1 MSYTFHRALIAALA
15 TGAMAASGV
24 AFGAPALAATPAPDA
39 YGPMISNLATTSE
52 GIGGQVTFSVTD
64 NPGLSSI
71 DLRDP
76 ATDAIFYHRVVD
88 FPGNVTDDG
97 LHHYLFTIKFS
108 DIQAA
113 WSQAGHTDALPATVR
128 LVAWGSDG
136 LPSKRAD
143 VAIEP
148 IAMSSLDFG
157 IESGQLNMTVGQ
169 QTYIGVTHKPDNAN
183 MTKVNWT
190 GDDIDVLN
198 VDDRSGRVT
207 ALKEGCSDVRAVAD
221 YMDPTAFD
229 PVMATVQVCASE
241 LGKDEIAV
249 NYLRADIEEGETV
262 TLKPLLPEKFKEA
275 TLSWSLEYD
284 GVVILK
290 VAEDGK
296 SATITGGNVVDWNQV
311 NLTATLPDGTEA
323 SATTIAVVK
332 SVKHDATAPAPW
344 VDPAPQPDP
353 QPQPQPQ
360 PQPDPQP
367 QPQPDPQPA
376 PDPQPQPQPE
386 PQPAPDPQPQPQP
399 DPQPQPQPQPQPD
412 PQPAPD
418 PQPQPQPA
426 PSGAWMLDSI
436 GWWYRNADGTYPANT
451 SAVIDGRT
459 YRFDGRGY
467 MRTGWVMDGGTWYYH
482 DASGAQLTGWQA
494 IGGTWYYLG
503 DNGAMRTGWVMD
515 GGTWYYLH
523 GSGAM
528 ATGWINLGGT
538 WYYLHG
544 SGAMLT
550 GWQAIG
556 GSWYY
561 LGDNGAMRIGWVIV
575 DGTWYYLRG
584 SGAMATGWINLG
596 GAWYYLSPS
605 GAMVTGT
612 QAINGRSYTFNAS
625 GVWIP

>member
-39 YGPMISNLATTSE
+39 DGPMISNLATTSE

-76 ATDAIFYHRVVD
+76 ATDVIFYHRVVD
-88 FPGNVTDDG
+88 FPGNVTADG

-113 WSQAGHTDALPATVR
+113 WSQAGHTDALPATVT

-143 VAIEP
+143 VAITP
-148 IAMSSLDFG
+148 VAMSSLDFG

-207 ALKEGCSDVRAVAD
+207 ALKKGCSDVRAVAD

-249 NYLRADIEEGETV
+249 NFLRVDFEEGETV
-262 TLKPLLPEKFKEA
+262 TLKPLLPEKFKDA

-344 VDPAPQPDP
+344 VDPAPQPQPDPQPAPDPPPQPQPDPQPAPDP
-353 QPQPQPQ
+353 QPQPQPDPQ
-360 PQPDPQP
+360 PQPQPDPQPAPDPQP

-386 PQPAPDPQPQPQP
+386 PQPAPDPQPQP
-399 DPQPQPQPQPQPD
+399 
-412 PQPAPD
+412 
-418 PQPQPQPA
+418 A

-451 SAVIDGRT
+451 SMVIDGRT

-467 MRTGWVMDGGTWYYH
+467 MRTGWVMDGGAWYYH
-482 DASGAQLTGWQA
+482 DGSGAQLTGWQ
-494 IGGTWYYLG
+494 IVRGSWYFLG

-528 ATGWINLGGT
+528 ATGWINLGG
-538 WYYLHG
+538 
-544 SGAMLT
+544 
-550 GWQAIG
+550 
-556 GSWYY
+556 
-561 LGDNGAMRIGWVIV
+561 
-575 DGTWYYLRG
+575 
-584 SGAMATGWINLG
+584 
-596 GAWYYLSPS
+596 AWYYLSPS

-612 QAINGRSYTFNAS
+612 HTINGRSYTFNAS

>member
-39 YGPMISNLATTSE
+39 DGPMISNLATTSE

-113 WSQAGHTDALPATVR
+113 WSQAGHTDALPTTVK

-148 IAMSSLDFG
+148 VAMSSLDFG

-241 LGKDEIAV
+241 LGADEIAV
-249 NYLRADIEEGETV
+249 NYLRVDFEEGETV
-262 TLKPLLPEKFKEA
+262 TLKPVLPEKFKDA
-275 TLSWSLEYD
+275 TLSWSLEFD

-344 VDPAPQPDP
+344 VDPAPQP
-353 QPQPQPQ
+353 Q
-360 PQPDPQP
+360 
-367 QPQPDPQPA
+367 
-376 PDPQPQPQPE
+376 
-386 PQPAPDPQPQPQP
+386 PDPQPQPQP
-399 DPQPQPQPQPQPD
+399 DPQPQPQPQPQ
-412 PQPAPD
+412 PD

-467 MRTGWVMDGGTWYYH
+467 MRTGWVWDGGAWYYH

-503 DNGAMRTGWVMD
+503 DNGAMRTGWVMV

-523 GSGAM
+523 DSGAT

-561 LGDNGAMRIGWVIV
+561 LGDNGAMRTGWVIV

-612 QAINGRSYTFNAS
+612 HTINGRSYTFNAS

>member
-24 AFGAPALAATPAPDA
+24 AFGAPALAATPAPDTD
-39 YGPMISNLATTSE
+39 GPMISNLATTSE
-52 GIGGQVTFSVTD
+52 GIGGQVAFSVTD

-88 FPGNVTDDG
+88 FPGNVTADG

-113 WSQAGHTDALPATVR
+113 WSQAGHTDALPATVA

-143 VAIEP
+143 VAITP
-148 IAMSSLDFG
+148 VAMSSLDFG

-207 ALKEGCSDVRAVAD
+207 ALKKGCSDVRAVAD

-249 NYLRADIEEGETV
+249 NFLRVDFEEGETV
-262 TLKPLLPEKFKEA
+262 TLKPLLPEKFKDA

-353 QPQPQPQ
+353 QPDPQPAPDPQPQ
-360 PQPDPQP
+360 PEP

-376 PDPQPQPQPE
+376 PD
-386 PQPAPDPQPQPQP
+386 
-399 DPQPQPQPQPQPD
+399 
-412 PQPAPD
+412 
-418 PQPQPQPA
+418 PQPQPA

-451 SAVIDGRT
+451 SMVIDGRT

-467 MRTGWVMDGGTWYYH
+467 MRTGWVMDGGAWYYH
-482 DASGAQLTGWQA
+482 DGSGAQLTGWQ
-494 IGGTWYYLG
+494 IVRGSWYYLG

-550 GWQAIG
+550 GWQMIG
-556 GSWYY
+556 GSWYF
-561 LGDNGAMRIGWVIV
+561 LGDNGAMRTGWVM
-575 DGTWYYLRG
+575 DGGSWYYLRG
-584 SGAMATGWINLG
+584 SGAMRTGWVMDG

-612 QAINGRSYTFNAS
+612 HTINGRSYTFNAS

>member
-24 AFGAPALAATPAPDA
+24 AFGAPALAATPAPDTD
-39 YGPMISNLATTSE
+39 GPMISNLAITSE
-52 GIGGQVTFSVTD
+52 GIGGQVAFSVTD

-198 VDDRSGRVT
+198 VDDSSGRVT
-207 ALKEGCSDVRAVAD
+207 ALKKGCSDVRAVAD

-249 NYLRADIEEGETV
+249 NYLRVDFEEGETV
-262 TLKPLLPEKFKEA
+262 TLKPLLPEKFKDA

-296 SATITGGNVVDWNQV
+296 SATITGGNAVDWNQV

-344 VDPAPQPDP
+344 VDPAPQPQPDPQPAPDP
-353 QPQPQPQ
+353 QPQPDPQ
-360 PQPDPQP
+360 PAPDPQP

-376 PDPQPQPQPE
+376 PDPQPQPQPQ
-386 PQPAPDPQPQPQP
+386 PQPAPD
-399 DPQPQPQPQPQPD
+399 
-412 PQPAPD
+412 
-418 PQPQPQPA
+418 PQPQPA

-451 SAVIDGRT
+451 SMVIDGRT

-467 MRTGWVMDGGTWYYH
+467 MRTGWVMDGGAWYYH
-482 DASGAQLTGWQA
+482 DGSGAQLTGWQ
-494 IGGTWYYLG
+494 IVRGSWYYLG

-550 GWQAIG
+550 GWQMIG
-556 GSWYY
+556 GSWYF
-561 LGDNGAMRIGWVIV
+561 LGDNGAMRTGWVM
-575 DGTWYYLRG
+575 DGGTWYYLHG
-584 SGAMATGWINLG
+584 SGAMATGWVMDG

-612 QAINGRSYTFNAS
+612 HTINGRSYTFNAS

>member
-24 AFGAPALAATPAPDA
+24 AFGAPALAATPAPDTD
-39 YGPMISNLATTSE
+39 GPMISNLATTSE
-52 GIGGQVTFSVTD
+52 GIGGQVAFSVTD

-76 ATDAIFYHRVVD
+76 ATDVIFYHRVVD
-88 FPGNVTDDG
+88 FPGNVTADG

-113 WSQAGHTDALPATVR
+113 WSQAGHTDALPATVT

-143 VAIEP
+143 VAITP
-148 IAMSSLDFG
+148 VAMSSLDFG

-207 ALKEGCSDVRAVAD
+207 ALKKGCSDVRAVAD

-249 NYLRADIEEGETV
+249 NFLRVDFEEGETV
-262 TLKPLLPEKFKEA
+262 TLKPLLPEKFKDA

-344 VDPAPQPDP
+344 VDPAPQPQPDP
-353 QPQPQPQ
+353 QPA
-360 PQPDPQP
+360 PDPQP

-376 PDPQPQPQPE
+376 PDPQPQPQPD

-399 DPQPQPQPQPQPD
+399 DPQPQPQPD

-418 PQPQPQPA
+418 PQPQPA

-467 MRTGWVMDGGTWYYH
+467 MRTGWVMDGGAWYYH
-482 DASGAQLTGWQA
+482 DGSGAQLTGWQ
-494 IGGTWYYLG
+494 IVRGSWYFLG

-515 GGTWYYLH
+515 GG
-523 GSGAM
+523 A
-528 ATGWINLGGT
+528 
-538 WYYLHG
+538 
-544 SGAMLT
+544 
-550 GWQAIG
+550 
-556 GSWYY
+556 
-561 LGDNGAMRIGWVIV
+561 
-575 DGTWYYLRG
+575 WYYLRG
-584 SGAMATGWINLG
+584 SGAMATGWVMDG

-612 QAINGRSYTFNAS
+612 HTINGRSYTFNAS

>member
-24 AFGAPALAATPAPDA
+24 AFGAPALAATPAPDTD
-39 YGPMISNLATTSE
+39 GPMISNLAITSE
-52 GIGGQVTFSVTD
+52 GIGGQVAFSVTD

-113 WSQAGHTDALPATVR
+113 WSQAGHTDALPATVT

-143 VAIEP
+143 VAITP
-148 IAMSSLDFG
+148 VAMSSLDFG

-229 PVMATVQVCASE
+229 PVMATVQVCASD

-249 NYLRADIEEGETV
+249 NFLRVDFEEGETV
-262 TLKPLLPEKFKEA
+262 TLKPLLPEKFKDA

-344 VDPAPQPDP
+344 VDPAPQPQPDP
-353 QPQPQPQ
+353 QPA
-360 PQPDPQP
+360 PDPQP

-376 PDPQPQPQPE
+376 PDPQPQPQPD
-386 PQPAPDPQPQPQP
+386 PQPAPDPQPQ
-399 DPQPQPQPQPQPD
+399 
-412 PQPAPD
+412 

-451 SAVIDGRT
+451 SMVIDGRT

-467 MRTGWVMDGGTWYYH
+467 MRTGWVMDGGAWYYH
-482 DASGAQLTGWQA
+482 DGSGAQLTGWQ
-494 IGGTWYYLG
+494 IVRGSWYYLG

-550 GWQAIG
+550 GWQMIG
-556 GSWYY
+556 GSWYF
-561 LGDNGAMRIGWVIV
+561 LGDNGAMRTGWVM
-575 DGTWYYLRG
+575 DGGTWYYLHG
-584 SGAMATGWINLG
+584 SGAMATGWVMDG

-612 QAINGRSYTFNAS
+612 HTINGRSYTFNAS

>member
-24 AFGAPALAATPAPDA
+24 AFGAPALAATPAPDTD
-39 YGPMISNLATTSE
+39 GPMISNLAITSE
-52 GIGGQVTFSVTD
+52 GIGGQVAFSVTD

-88 FPGNVTDDG
+88 FPGNVTADG

-143 VAIEP
+143 VAITP
-148 IAMSSLDFG
+148 VAMSSLDFG

-249 NYLRADIEEGETV
+249 NFLRVDFEEGETV
-262 TLKPLLPEKFKEA
+262 TLKPLLPEKFKDA

-353 QPQPQPQ
+353 QPAPDPQ
-360 PQPDPQP
+360 PQPDPQPAPDP

-376 PDPQPQPQPE
+376 PDPQPQPQPQ
-386 PQPAPDPQPQPQP
+386 PQPAPD
-399 DPQPQPQPQPQPD
+399 
-412 PQPAPD
+412 
-418 PQPQPQPA
+418 PQPQPA

-451 SAVIDGRT
+451 SMVIDGRT

-467 MRTGWVMDGGTWYYH
+467 MRTGWVMDGGAWYYH
-482 DASGAQLTGWQA
+482 DGSGAQLTGWQ
-494 IGGTWYYLG
+494 IVRGSWYYLG

-550 GWQAIG
+550 GWQMIG
-556 GSWYY
+556 GSWYF
-561 LGDNGAMRIGWVIV
+561 LGDNGAMRTGWVM
-575 DGTWYYLRG
+575 DGGSWYYLHG

-612 QAINGRSYTFNAS
+612 HTINGRSYTFNAS

>member
-24 AFGAPALAATPAPDA
+24 AFGAPALAATPAPDTD
-39 YGPMISNLATTSE
+39 GPMISNLATTSE
-52 GIGGQVTFSVTD
+52 GIGGQVAFSVTD

-88 FPGNVTDDG
+88 FPGNVTADG

-143 VAIEP
+143 VAITP
-148 IAMSSLDFG
+148 VAMSSLDFG

-249 NYLRADIEEGETV
+249 NFLRVDFEEGETV
-262 TLKPLLPEKFKEA
+262 TLKPLLPEKFKDA

-296 SATITGGNVVDWNQV
+296 SATITGGNAVDWNQV

-332 SVKHDATAPAPW
+332 SVKHDTTAPAPW

-353 QPQPQPQ
+353 QPA
-360 PQPDPQP
+360 PDPQP

-386 PQPAPDPQPQPQP
+386 PQPAPD
-399 DPQPQPQPQPQPD
+399 
-412 PQPAPD
+412 
-418 PQPQPQPA
+418 PQPQPA

-467 MRTGWVMDGGTWYYH
+467 MRTGWVMDGGAWYYH
-482 DASGAQLTGWQA
+482 DGSGAQLTGWQ
-494 IGGTWYYLG
+494 IVRGSWYYLG

-550 GWQAIG
+550 GWQMIG
-556 GSWYY
+556 GSWYF
-561 LGDNGAMRIGWVIV
+561 LGDNGAMRTGWVM
-575 DGTWYYLRG
+575 DGGSWYYLRG
-584 SGAMATGWINLG
+584 SGAMRTGWVMDG

-612 QAINGRSYTFNAS
+612 HTINGRSYTFNAS

>member
-24 AFGAPALAATPAPDA
+24 AFGAPALAATPAPDTD
-39 YGPMISNLATTSE
+39 GPMISNLAITSE
-52 GIGGQVTFSVTD
+52 GIGGQVAFSVTD

-113 WSQAGHTDALPATVR
+113 WSQAGHTDALPATVT

-143 VAIEP
+143 VAITP
-148 IAMSSLDFG
+148 VAMSSLDFG

-229 PVMATVQVCASE
+229 PVMATVQVCASD

-249 NYLRADIEEGETV
+249 NFLRVDFEEGETV
-262 TLKPLLPEKFKEA
+262 TLKPLLPEKFKDA

-344 VDPAPQPDP
+344 VDPAPQP
-353 QPQPQPQ
+353 
-360 PQPDPQP
+360 
-367 QPQPDPQPA
+367 QPA
-376 PDPQPQPQPE
+376 LTAPQYAESRPMPDFRWIVTRSE
-386 PQPAPDPQPQPQP
+386 
-399 DPQPQPQPQPQPD
+399 
-412 PQPAPD
+412 
-418 PQPQPQPA
+418 
-426 PSGAWMLDSI
+426 
-436 GWWYRNADGTYPANT
+436 
-451 SAVIDGRT
+451 SAT
-459 YRFDGRGY
+459 
-467 MRTGWVMDGGTWYYH
+467 
-482 DASGAQLTGWQA
+482 A
-494 IGGTWYYLG
+494 
-503 DNGAMRTGWVMD
+503 
-515 GGTWYYLH
+515 
-523 GSGAM
+523 
-528 ATGWINLGGT
+528 
-538 WYYLHG
+538 
-544 SGAMLT
+544 
-550 GWQAIG
+550 
-556 GSWYY
+556 
-561 LGDNGAMRIGWVIV
+561 RIIF
-575 DGTWYYLRG
+575 
-584 SGAMATGWINLG
+584 S
-596 GAWYYLSPS
+596 
-605 GAMVTGT
+605 
-612 QAINGRSYTFNAS
+612 
-625 GVWIP
+625 

>member
-1 MSYTFHRALIAALA
+1 
-15 TGAMAASGV
+15 
-24 AFGAPALAATPAPDA
+24 
-39 YGPMISNLATTSE
+39 MISNLATTSE

-76 ATDAIFYHRVVD
+76 APDAIFYHRVVD

-198 VDDRSGRVT
+198 IDDRSGRVT

-262 TLKPLLPEKFKEA
+262 TLKPLLPEKFKDA

-296 SATITGGNVVDWNQV
+296 SATITGGNVVDWDQV

-344 VDPAPQPDP
+344 VDPAPQPQPDP

-367 QPQPDPQPA
+367 QPQPDPQPQPQPQ
-376 PDPQPQPQPE
+376 PDPQPQ
-386 PQPAPDPQPQPQP
+386 PQPQPQP

-494 IGGTWYYLG
+494 IGGTWYYL
-503 DNGAMRTGWVMD
+503 
-515 GGTWYYLH
+515 
-523 GSGAM
+523 
-528 ATGWINLGGT
+528 
-538 WYYLHG
+538 HG

>member
-39 YGPMISNLATTSE
+39 DGPMISKLATTSE

-113 WSQAGHTDALPATVR
+113 WSQAGHTDALPATVK

-148 IAMSSLDFG
+148 VAMSSVDFG

-241 LGKDEIAV
+241 LGADEIAV
-249 NYLRADIEEGETV
+249 NYLRVDFEEGETV
-262 TLKPLLPEKFKEA
+262 TLKPVLPEKFKDA

-332 SVKHDATAPAPW
+332 SVKHDTTAPAPW
-344 VDPAPQPDP
+344 VDPA
-353 QPQPQPQ
+353 
-360 PQPDPQP
+360 P

-376 PDPQPQPQPE
+376 PDPQPQPE
-386 PQPAPDPQPQPQP
+386 
-399 DPQPQPQPQPQPD
+399 PQPQPD

-418 PQPQPQPA
+418 PQPQPA

-467 MRTGWVMDGGTWYYH
+467 MRTGWVWDGGAWYYH

-494 IGGTWYYLG
+494 VGGTWYYLG
-503 DNGAMRTGWVMD
+503 DNGAMRTGWVMV

-523 GSGAM
+523 DSGAT

-561 LGDNGAMRIGWVIV
+561 LGDNGAMRTGWVIV

-612 QAINGRSYTFNAS
+612 HTINGRSYTFNAS

>member
-39 YGPMISNLATTSE
+39 DGPMISNLATTSE

-88 FPGNVTDDG
+88 FPGNVTADD
-97 LHHYLFTIKFS
+97 LRRCLFTIKFS

-143 VAIEP
+143 VAITP
-148 IAMSSLDFG
+148 VAMSSLDFG

-249 NYLRADIEEGETV
+249 NYLRVDFEEGETV
-262 TLKPLLPEKFKEA
+262 TLKPLLPEKFKDA

-344 VDPAPQPDP
+344 VDPAPQP
-353 QPQPQPQ
+353 
-360 PQPDPQP
+360 
-367 QPQPDPQPA
+367 
-376 PDPQPQPQPE
+376 QPE

-399 DPQPQPQPQPQPD
+399 
-412 PQPAPD
+412 QPAPD
-418 PQPQPQPA
+418 PQPQPA

-467 MRTGWVMDGGTWYYH
+467 MRTGWVMDGGAWYYH
-482 DASGAQLTGWQA
+482 DGSGAQLTGWQ
-494 IGGTWYYLG
+494 IVRGSWYYLG

-515 GGTWYYLH
+515 GGSWYYLH
-523 GSGAM
+523 
-528 ATGWINLGGT
+528 
-538 WYYLHG
+538 
-544 SGAMLT
+544 
-550 GWQAIG
+550 
-556 GSWYY
+556 
-561 LGDNGAMRIGWVIV
+561 
-575 DGTWYYLRG
+575 G

-612 QAINGRSYTFNAS
+612 HTINGRSYTFNAS

>member
-39 YGPMISNLATTSE
+39 DGPMISNLATTSE

-76 ATDAIFYHRVVD
+76 ATDVIFYHRVVD
-88 FPGNVTDDG
+88 FPGNVTADG

-113 WSQAGHTDALPATVR
+113 WSQAGHTDALPATVT

-143 VAIEP
+143 VAITP
-148 IAMSSLDFG
+148 VAMSSLDFG

-207 ALKEGCSDVRAVAD
+207 ALKKGCSDVRAVAD

-249 NYLRADIEEGETV
+249 NFLRVDFEEGETV
-262 TLKPLLPEKFKEA
+262 TLKPLLPEKFKDA

-323 SATTIAVVK
+323 SATTITVVK

-344 VDPAPQPDP
+344 VDPAPQPQPDP
-353 QPQPQPQ
+353 QPA
-360 PQPDPQP
+360 PDPQP

-399 DPQPQPQPQPQPD
+399 E

-418 PQPQPQPA
+418 PQPQPA

-451 SAVIDGRT
+451 SMVIDGRT

-467 MRTGWVMDGGTWYYH
+467 MRTGWVMDGG
-482 DASGAQLTGWQA
+482 A
-494 IGGTWYYLG
+494 WYYLG

-550 GWQAIG
+550 GWQMIG
-556 GSWYY
+556 GSWYF
-561 LGDNGAMRIGWVIV
+561 LGDNGAMRTGWVM
-575 DGTWYYLRG
+575 DGGAWYYLRG
-584 SGAMATGWINLG
+584 SGAVATGWVMDG

-612 QAINGRSYTFNAS
+612 HTINGRSYTFNAS

>member
-39 YGPMISNLATTSE
+39 DGPMISNLATTSE

-249 NYLRADIEEGETV
+249 NFLRVDFEEGETV
-262 TLKPLLPEKFKEA
+262 TLKPLLPEKFKDA

-332 SVKHDATAPAPW
+332 SVKHDTTAPAPW
-344 VDPAPQPDP
+344 VDPA
-353 QPQPQPQ
+353 
-360 PQPDPQP
+360 P

-376 PDPQPQPQPE
+376 PDPQPQPE
-386 PQPAPDPQPQPQP
+386 
-399 DPQPQPQPQPQPD
+399 PQPQPD

-418 PQPQPQPA
+418 PQPQPA

-451 SAVIDGRT
+451 SMVIDGRT

-467 MRTGWVMDGGTWYYH
+467 MRTGWVMDGGAWYYH
-482 DASGAQLTGWQA
+482 DGSGAQLTGWQ
-494 IGGTWYYLG
+494 IVRGSWYYLG

-550 GWQAIG
+550 GWQMIG
-556 GSWYY
+556 GSWYF
-561 LGDNGAMRIGWVIV
+561 LGDNGAMRTGWVM
-575 DGTWYYLRG
+575 DGGSWYYLHG

-612 QAINGRSYTFNAS
+612 HTINGRSYTFNAS

>member
-113 WSQAGHTDALPATVR
+113 WSQAGHTDALPATVK

-148 IAMSSLDFG
+148 VAMASLDFG

-207 ALKEGCSDVRAVAD
+207 ALKKGCSDVRAVSD
-221 YMDPTAFD
+221 YMDPTVFD

-241 LGKDEIAV
+241 LGEDEIAV
-249 NYLRADIEEGETV
+249 NFLRVDFEEGDTV
-262 TLKPLLPEKFKEA
+262 TLKPLLPEKFKDA

-353 QPQPQPQ
+353 QPA
-360 PQPDPQP
+360 PDP

-376 PDPQPQPQPE
+376 PD
-386 PQPAPDPQPQPQP
+386 
-399 DPQPQPQPQPQPD
+399 
-412 PQPAPD
+412 
-418 PQPQPQPA
+418 PQPQPA

-482 DASGAQLTGWQA
+482 DGSGAQLTGWQ
-494 IGGTWYYLG
+494 IVRGSWYYLG

-561 LGDNGAMRIGWVIV
+561 LGDNGAMRTGWVM
-575 DGTWYYLRG
+575 DGGTWYYLHG

>member
-24 AFGAPALAATPAPDA
+24 AFGAPALAATPAPDTD
-39 YGPMISNLATTSE
+39 GPMISNLATTSE

-76 ATDAIFYHRVVD
+76 ATDVIFYHRVVD
-88 FPGNVTDDG
+88 FPGNVTADG

-113 WSQAGHTDALPATVR
+113 WSQAGHTDALPATVT

-143 VAIEP
+143 VAITP
-148 IAMSSLDFG
+148 VAMSSLDFG

-207 ALKEGCSDVRAVAD
+207 ALKKGCSDVRAVAD

-249 NYLRADIEEGETV
+249 NFLRVDFEEGETV
-262 TLKPLLPEKFKEA
+262 TLKPLLPEKFKDA

-296 SATITGGNVVDWNQV
+296 SATITGGNAVDWNQV

-332 SVKHDATAPAPW
+332 SVKHDTTAPAPW
-344 VDPAPQPDP
+344 VDPAPQP
-353 QPQPQPQ
+353 
-360 PQPDPQP
+360 QPDPQP
-367 QPQPDPQPA
+367 VPD
-376 PDPQPQPQPE
+376 
-386 PQPAPDPQPQPQP
+386 
-399 DPQPQPQPQPQPD
+399 
-412 PQPAPD
+412 
-418 PQPQPQPA
+418 PQPQPA

-451 SAVIDGRT
+451 SMVIDGRT

-467 MRTGWVMDGGTWYYH
+467 MRTGWVMDGGAWYYH
-482 DASGAQLTGWQA
+482 DGSGAQLTGWQ
-494 IGGTWYYLG
+494 IVRGSWYYLG

-550 GWQAIG
+550 GWQMIG
-556 GSWYY
+556 GSWYF
-561 LGDNGAMRIGWVIV
+561 LGDNGAMRTGWVM
-575 DGTWYYLRG
+575 DGGAWYYLRG
-584 SGAMATGWINLG
+584 SGAMATGWVMDG

-612 QAINGRSYTFNAS
+612 HTINGRSYTFNAS

>member
-262 TLKPLLPEKFKEA
+262 TLKPLLPEKFKDA

-296 SATITGGNVVDWNQV
+296 SATITGGNVVDWDQV

-515 GGTWYYLH
+515 GGTWYYL
-523 GSGAM
+523 
-528 ATGWINLGGT
+528 
-538 WYYLHG
+538 
-544 SGAMLT
+544 
-550 GWQAIG
+550 
-556 GSWYY
+556 
-561 LGDNGAMRIGWVIV
+561 
-575 DGTWYYLRG
+575 RG

>member
-24 AFGAPALAATPAPDA
+24 AFGAPALAATPAPDTD
-39 YGPMISNLATTSE
+39 GPMISNLAITSE
-52 GIGGQVTFSVTD
+52 GIGGQVAFSVTD

-88 FPGNVTDDG
+88 FPGNVTADG

-143 VAIEP
+143 VAITP
-148 IAMSSLDFG
+148 VAMSSLDFG

-207 ALKEGCSDVRAVAD
+207 ALKKGCSDVRAVAD

-249 NYLRADIEEGETV
+249 NFLRVDFEEGETV
-262 TLKPLLPEKFKEA
+262 TLKPLLPEKFKDA

-332 SVKHDATAPAPW
+332 SVKHDTTAPAPW
-344 VDPAPQPDP
+344 VDPAPQPQPDPQPAPDP
-353 QPQPQPQ
+353 QPQPEPQPQ
-360 PQPDPQP
+360 PDPQPAPDPQP

-376 PDPQPQPQPE
+376 PDPQPQPQPQ
-386 PQPAPDPQPQPQP
+386 PQPAPD
-399 DPQPQPQPQPQPD
+399 
-412 PQPAPD
+412 
-418 PQPQPQPA
+418 PQPQPA

-451 SAVIDGRT
+451 SMVIDGRT

-467 MRTGWVMDGGTWYYH
+467 MRTGWVMDGGAWYYH
-482 DASGAQLTGWQA
+482 DGSGAQLTGWQ
-494 IGGTWYYLG
+494 IVRGSWYYLG

-515 GGTWYYLH
+515 GGSWYYLH
-523 GSGAM
+523 
-528 ATGWINLGGT
+528 
-538 WYYLHG
+538 
-544 SGAMLT
+544 
-550 GWQAIG
+550 
-556 GSWYY
+556 
-561 LGDNGAMRIGWVIV
+561 
-575 DGTWYYLRG
+575 G

-612 QAINGRSYTFNAS
+612 HTINGRSYTFNAS

>member
-39 YGPMISNLATTSE
+39 DGPMISNLATTSE

-207 ALKEGCSDVRAVAD
+207 ALKKGCSDVRAVAD

-249 NYLRADIEEGETV
+249 NFLRVDFEEGETV
-262 TLKPLLPEKFKEA
+262 TLKPLLPEKFKDA

-344 VDPAPQPDP
+344 VDPAPQPQPDPQPAPDP
-353 QPQPQPQ
+353 QPQPEPQ
-360 PQPDPQP
+360 PQPDPQPAPDP

-376 PDPQPQPQPE
+376 PDPQPQPQPQ
-386 PQPAPDPQPQPQP
+386 PQPAPD
-399 DPQPQPQPQPQPD
+399 
-412 PQPAPD
+412 
-418 PQPQPQPA
+418 PQPQPA

-451 SAVIDGRT
+451 SMVIDGRT

-467 MRTGWVMDGGTWYYH
+467 MRTGWVMDGGAWYYH
-482 DASGAQLTGWQA
+482 DGSGAQLTGWQ
-494 IGGTWYYLG
+494 IVRGSWYYLG

-515 GGTWYYLH
+515 GGSWYYLH
-523 GSGAM
+523 
-528 ATGWINLGGT
+528 
-538 WYYLHG
+538 
-544 SGAMLT
+544 
-550 GWQAIG
+550 
-556 GSWYY
+556 
-561 LGDNGAMRIGWVIV
+561 
-575 DGTWYYLRG
+575 G

-612 QAINGRSYTFNAS
+612 HTINGRSYTFNAS

>member
-1 MSYTFHRALIAALA
+1 MSYIFHRALIAALA

-39 YGPMISNLATTSE
+39 DGPMISDLATTSE
-52 GIGGQVTFSVTD
+52 GIGGQVSFSVTD

-88 FPGNVTDDG
+88 FPGNVTGDG

-113 WSQAGHTDALPATVR
+113 WSQAGHTDALPATVT

-143 VAIEP
+143 VAITP
-148 IAMSSLDFG
+148 VAMTSLDFG

-229 PVMATVQVCASE
+229 PVMATVQVCASD

-249 NYLRADIEEGETV
+249 NFLRVDFEEGETV
-262 TLKPLLPEKFKEA
+262 TLKPLLPEKFKDA

-353 QPQPQPQ
+353 QP
-360 PQPDPQP
+360 
-367 QPQPDPQPA
+367 
-376 PDPQPQPQPE
+376 
-386 PQPAPDPQPQPQP
+386 
-399 DPQPQPQPQPQPD
+399 
-412 PQPAPD
+412 APD

-451 SAVIDGRT
+451 SMVIDGRT

-467 MRTGWVMDGGTWYYH
+467 MRTGWVMDGGAWYYH
-482 DASGAQLTGWQA
+482 DGSGAQLTGWQ
-494 IGGTWYYLG
+494 IVRGSWYFLG

-550 GWQAIG
+550 GWQMIG
-556 GSWYY
+556 GSWYF
-561 LGDNGAMRIGWVIV
+561 LGDNGAMRTGWVM
-575 DGTWYYLRG
+575 DGGAWYYLRG
-584 SGAMATGWINLG
+584 SGAMRTGWVMDG

-612 QAINGRSYTFNAS
+612 HTINGRSYTFNAS

>member
-24 AFGAPALAATPAPDA
+24 AFGAPALAVTPAPDA
-39 YGPMISNLATTSE
+39 DGPMISDLATTSE
-52 GIGGQVTFSVTD
+52 GIGGQVAFSVTD

-88 FPGNVTDDG
+88 FPGNVTGDG
-97 LHHYLFTIKFS
+97 LHHYLFTVKFS

-113 WSQAGHTDALPATVR
+113 WSQAGHTDALPATVT

-143 VAIEP
+143 VAITP
-148 IAMSSLDFG
+148 VAMSSLDFG

-183 MTKVNWT
+183 MTRVNWT

-207 ALKEGCSDVRAVAD
+207 ALKKGCSDVRAVAD
-221 YMDPTAFD
+221 YMDPMAFN

-249 NYLRADIEEGETV
+249 NFLRVDFEEGETV
-262 TLKPLLPEKFKEA
+262 TLKPLLPEKFKDA

-323 SATTIAVVK
+323 TATTIAVVK

-353 QPQPQPQ
+353 QPA
-360 PQPDPQP
+360 PDPQP

-376 PDPQPQPQPE
+376 PD
-386 PQPAPDPQPQPQP
+386 
-399 DPQPQPQPQPQPD
+399 
-412 PQPAPD
+412 
-418 PQPQPQPA
+418 PQPQPA

-451 SAVIDGRT
+451 SMVIDGHT

-467 MRTGWVMDGGTWYYH
+467 MRTGWVMDGGAWYYH
-482 DASGAQLTGWQA
+482 DGSGAQLTGWQ
-494 IGGTWYYLG
+494 IVRGSWYFLG

-550 GWQAIG
+550 GWQMIG
-556 GSWYY
+556 GSWYF
-561 LGDNGAMRIGWVIV
+561 LGDNGAMRTGWVM
-575 DGTWYYLRG
+575 DGGTWYYLHG

-605 GAMVTGT
+605 GAMVTGM
-612 QAINGRSYTFNAS
+612 QAINGRTYTFNAS

>member
-24 AFGAPALAATPAPDA
+24 AFGAPALAATPAPDTD
-39 YGPMISNLATTSE
+39 GPMISNLAITSE
-52 GIGGQVTFSVTD
+52 GIGGQVAFSVTD

-88 FPGNVTDDG
+88 FPGNVTADG

-143 VAIEP
+143 VAITP
-148 IAMSSLDFG
+148 VAMSSLDFG

-249 NYLRADIEEGETV
+249 NFLRVDFEEGETV
-262 TLKPLLPEKFKEA
+262 TLKPLLPEKFKDA

-353 QPQPQPQ
+353 QPDPQPAPDPQPQPEPQ
-360 PQPDPQP
+360 PQPDPQPAPDP

-376 PDPQPQPQPE
+376 PDPQPQPQP
-386 PQPAPDPQPQPQP
+386 
-399 DPQPQPQPQPQPD
+399 D

-418 PQPQPQPA
+418 PQPQPA

-451 SAVIDGRT
+451 SMVIDGRT

-467 MRTGWVMDGGTWYYH
+467 MRTGWVMDGGAWYYH
-482 DASGAQLTGWQA
+482 DGSGAQLTGWQ
-494 IGGTWYYLG
+494 IVRGSWYYLG

-544 SGAMLT
+544 SGAMRT
-550 GWQAIG
+550 GWVMDG
-556 GSWYY
+556 GS
-561 LGDNGAMRIGWVIV
+561 
-575 DGTWYYLRG
+575 WYYLRG
-584 SGAMATGWINLG
+584 SGAMRTGWVMDG

-612 QAINGRSYTFNAS
+612 HTINGRSYTFNAS

>member
-24 AFGAPALAATPAPDA
+24 AFGAPALAATPAPDTD
-39 YGPMISNLATTSE
+39 GPMISNLATTSE
-52 GIGGQVTFSVTD
+52 GIGGQVAFSVTD

-88 FPGNVTDDG
+88 FPGNVTADG

-113 WSQAGHTDALPATVR
+113 WSQAGHTDALPATVA

-143 VAIEP
+143 VAITP
-148 IAMSSLDFG
+148 VAMSSLDFG

-207 ALKEGCSDVRAVAD
+207 ALKKGCSDVRAVAD

-249 NYLRADIEEGETV
+249 NFLRVDFEEGETV
-262 TLKPLLPEKFKEA
+262 TLKPLLPEKFKDA

-311 NLTATLPDGTEA
+311 NLTATLPDGT
-323 SATTIAVVK
+323 
-332 SVKHDATAPAPW
+332 
-344 VDPAPQPDP
+344 
-353 QPQPQPQ
+353 
-360 PQPDPQP
+360 
-367 QPQPDPQPA
+367 
-376 PDPQPQPQPE
+376 
-386 PQPAPDPQPQPQP
+386 
-399 DPQPQPQPQPQPD
+399 
-412 PQPAPD
+412 
-418 PQPQPQPA
+418 
-426 PSGAWMLDSI
+426 
-436 GWWYRNADGTYPANT
+436 
-451 SAVIDGRT
+451 
-459 YRFDGRGY
+459 
-467 MRTGWVMDGGTWYYH
+467 
-482 DASGAQLTGWQA
+482 
-494 IGGTWYYLG
+494 
-503 DNGAMRTGWVMD
+503 
-515 GGTWYYLH
+515 
-523 GSGAM
+523 
-528 ATGWINLGGT
+528 
-538 WYYLHG
+538 
-544 SGAMLT
+544 
-550 GWQAIG
+550 
-556 GSWYY
+556 
-561 LGDNGAMRIGWVIV
+561 
-575 DGTWYYLRG
+575 
-584 SGAMATGWINLG
+584 
-596 GAWYYLSPS
+596 
-605 GAMVTGT
+605 
-612 QAINGRSYTFNAS
+612 
-625 GVWIP
+625 

>member
-39 YGPMISNLATTSE
+39 DGPMISKLATTSE

-113 WSQAGHTDALPATVR
+113 WSQAGHTDALPATVK

-148 IAMSSLDFG
+148 VAMSSVDFG

-241 LGKDEIAV
+241 LGADEIAV
-249 NYLRADIEEGETV
+249 NYLRVDFEEGETV
-262 TLKPLLPEKFKEA
+262 TLKPVLPEKFKDA

-344 VDPAPQPDP
+344 VDPAPQP
-353 QPQPQPQ
+353 
-360 PQPDPQP
+360 QPDPQ
-367 QPQPDPQPA
+367 
-376 PDPQPQPQPE
+376 
-386 PQPAPDPQPQPQP
+386 PQPQPQP

-412 PQPAPD
+412 PQ

-467 MRTGWVMDGGTWYYH
+467 MRTGWVWDGGAWYYH

-494 IGGTWYYLG
+494 VGGTWYYLG
-503 DNGAMRTGWVMD
+503 DNGAMRTGWVMV

-523 GSGAM
+523 DSGAT

-561 LGDNGAMRIGWVIV
+561 LGDNGAMRTGWVIV

-612 QAINGRSYTFNAS
+612 HTINGRSYTFNAS

>member
-262 TLKPLLPEKFKEA
+262 TLKPLLPEKFKDA

-296 SATITGGNVVDWNQV
+296 SATITGGNVVDWDQV

-528 ATGWINLGGT
+528 ATGWINLGG
-538 WYYLHG
+538 
-544 SGAMLT
+544 
-550 GWQAIG
+550 
-556 GSWYY
+556 
-561 LGDNGAMRIGWVIV
+561 
-575 DGTWYYLRG
+575 
-584 SGAMATGWINLG
+584 
-596 GAWYYLSPS
+596 AWYYLSPS

>member
-113 WSQAGHTDALPATVR
+113 WSQAGHTDALPATVK

-148 IAMSSLDFG
+148 VAMASLDFG

-207 ALKEGCSDVRAVAD
+207 ALKKGCSDVRAVSD
-221 YMDPTAFD
+221 YMDPTVFD

-241 LGKDEIAV
+241 LGEDEIAV
-249 NYLRADIEEGETV
+249 NFLRVDFEEGETV
-262 TLKPLLPEKFKEA
+262 TLKPLLPEKFKDA

-353 QPQPQPQ
+353 QP
-360 PQPDPQP
+360 
-367 QPQPDPQPA
+367 A
-376 PDPQPQPQPE
+376 PDPQ
-386 PQPAPDPQPQPQP
+386 
-399 DPQPQPQPQPQPD
+399 
-412 PQPAPD
+412 

-482 DASGAQLTGWQA
+482 DGSGAQLTGWQ
-494 IGGTWYYLG
+494 IVRGSWYYLG

>member
-24 AFGAPALAATPAPDA
+24 AFGAPALAATPAPDTD
-39 YGPMISNLATTSE
+39 GPMISNLAITSE
-52 GIGGQVTFSVTD
+52 GIGGQVAFSVTD

-88 FPGNVTDDG
+88 FPGNVTADG

-143 VAIEP
+143 VAITP
-148 IAMSSLDFG
+148 VAMSSLDFG

-249 NYLRADIEEGETV
+249 NFLRVDFEEGETV
-262 TLKPLLPEKFKEA
+262 TLKPLLPEKFKDA

-296 SATITGGNVVDWNQV
+296 SATITGGNAVDWNQV

-344 VDPAPQPDP
+344 VDPAPQP
-353 QPQPQPQ
+353 
-360 PQPDPQP
+360 QPDPQPAPDP

-399 DPQPQPQPQPQPD
+399 E

-418 PQPQPQPA
+418 PQPQPA

-451 SAVIDGRT
+451 SMVIDGRT

-482 DASGAQLTGWQA
+482 DGSGAQLTGWQ
-494 IGGTWYYLG
+494 IVRGSWYYLG

-550 GWQAIG
+550 GWQMIG
-556 GSWYY
+556 GSWYF
-561 LGDNGAMRIGWVIV
+561 LGDNGAMRTGWVM
-575 DGTWYYLRG
+575 DGGAWYYLRG
-584 SGAMATGWINLG
+584 SGAMATGWVMDG

-612 QAINGRSYTFNAS
+612 HTINGRSYTFNAS

>member
-207 ALKEGCSDVRAVAD
+207 ALKKGCSDVRAVSD
-221 YMDPTAFD
+221 YMDPTVFD

-241 LGKDEIAV
+241 LGEDEIAV

-528 ATGWINLGGT
+528 ATGWINLGG
-538 WYYLHG
+538 
-544 SGAMLT
+544 
-550 GWQAIG
+550 
-556 GSWYY
+556 
-561 LGDNGAMRIGWVIV
+561 
-575 DGTWYYLRG
+575 
-584 SGAMATGWINLG
+584 
-596 GAWYYLSPS
+596 AWYYLSPS

>member
-113 WSQAGHTDALPATVR
+113 WSQAGHTDALPATVK

-148 IAMSSLDFG
+148 VAMASLDFG

-262 TLKPLLPEKFKEA
+262 TLKPLLPEKFKDA

-296 SATITGGNVVDWNQV
+296 SATITGGNVVDWDQV

-353 QPQPQPQ
+353 QP
-360 PQPDPQP
+360 
-367 QPQPDPQPA
+367 A
-376 PDPQPQPQPE
+376 PDPQ
-386 PQPAPDPQPQPQP
+386 
-399 DPQPQPQPQPQPD
+399 
-412 PQPAPD
+412 

-482 DASGAQLTGWQA
+482 DGSGAQLTGWQ
-494 IGGTWYYLG
+494 IVRGSWYYLG

-561 LGDNGAMRIGWVIV
+561 LGDNGAMRIGWVM
-575 DGTWYYLRG
+575 DGGTWYYLRG